1 MHIDW
6 LAFTPGPSLLGGILL
21 GIATSAYVLLHGR
34 ILGVSGIVG
43 GLLRPVKQ
51 AWIWRIVLLLGI
63 LTSPLW
69 SIFLFDMYP
78 VQIIEANWP
87 MVIVAGLLVGFGAQY
102 ASGCTSGHGICG
114 LSRLSPRSL
123 VAIISF
129 MISGFVVAYILR
141 HLLLECHEKTV

>member
-43 GLLRPVKQ
+43 GLLRPVKE

-129 MISGFVVAYILR
+129 MISGFVVAYVLR
-141 HLLLECHEKTV
+141 HLL

>member
-1 MHIDW
+1 M
-6 LAFTPGPSLLGGILL
+6 LGGILL

-129 MISGFVVAYILR
+129 MISGFVVAYVLR
-141 HLLLECHEKTV
+141 HLL